1 MDVQLIMF
9 RDDGSK
15 RVFNLE
21 SGTTTI
27 GRKDECKIR
36 IPVASVSRRHA
47 EIIVE
52 DDSVAVRDLGASNG
66 TFRNNERVIDKEEVS
81 AGDQIMIGPVVF
93 TVRING
99 VPPDDKLVE
108 IRSKAHGGGA
118 PGGARVATS
127 TNVVTSEEETDP
139 ISALEA
145 YASSADQTAID
156 PEIDE

>member
-9 RDDGSK
+9 RDDGTK
-15 RVFNLE
+15 RVFTLE
-21 SGTTTI
+21 SGTTLI
-27 GRKDECKIR
+27 GRKEECTIR

-47 EIIVE
+47 EMIVGA
-52 DDSVAVRDLGASNG
+52 DSVAVKDLGASNG
-66 TFRNNERVIDKEEVS
+66 TFRNNERVINSEKVN
-81 AGDQIMIGPVVF
+81 AGDLITIGPVVF

-108 IRSKAHGGGA
+108 IRSKAHDDRPPGA
-118 PGGARVATS
+118 ARVATS
-127 TNVVTSEEETDP
+127 TNVVTSEEGADP

-156 PEIDE
+156 PEMDE